1 MCEPVT
7 LTAIA
12 SSVGPMMAT
21 AVSSGAASAGLAAVS
36 SVSAINNQNKAAVGN
51 ARNAKIAMNEEQ
63 ATTTEQYI
71 EQNRSLV
78 QGGFDA
84 ILAGRSAESEA
95 YTSAIQNGVQGASV
109 KAVLRDRSQKTAR
122 SAGRTRQEMDS
133 LSRQTGANL
142 NHIRT
147 KAQGR
152 INSTPTTSFGFGDLA
167 KIAAPMVNAQMD

>member
-7 LTAIA
+7 LATIGTMA
-12 SSVGPMMAT
+12 SSAMA
-21 AVSSGAASAGLAAVS
+21 SGAASAGLAAVS
-36 SVSAINNQNKAAVGN
+36 TVSAINSQNKAAVGN
-51 ARNAKIAMNEEQ
+51 ARNAKLAMNDEQ
-63 ATTTEQYI
+63 ASTTEQYI
-71 EQNRSLV
+71 QQNRSLV

-84 ILAGRSAESEA
+84 ILAGRAAESEA

-122 SAGRTRQEMDS
+122 GAGRTNQEMDS

-142 NHIRT
+142 NHIRS

-152 INSTPTTSFGFGDLA
+152 INSNPTTSFGFGDLA

>member
-1 MCEPVT
+1 MCEPIT
-7 LTAIA
+7 
-12 SSVGPMMAT
+12 MA
-21 AVSSGAASAGLAAVS
+21 AMGLQAMS
-36 SVSAINNQNKAAVGN
+36 SVSAINEQNGAAKAN
-51 ARNAKIAMNEEQ
+51 ARNAKLAMNDEQ

-122 SAGRTRQEMDS
+122 SAGRVGQEMDS

-142 NHIRT
+142 NHIRS